1 MIVIP
6 AIDLIDGKCVRLKQG
21 DYSKQS
27 TYSQTPEKMA
37 EWFERMHYSWL
48 HIIDLDGARKG
59 ETMNEETVRRILGQT
74 KLKVQLGGG
83 IRSLED
89 IERWLQLGVSRVLIG
104 TLAVENPE
112 LIDEAVLRFGA
123 DRIVVTLDVKDG
135 VIKTRGWKESSVLS
149 MDDFLSNMIRCGV
162 RQFFCTD
169 ISRDGM
175 KVGPNV
181 ELYAQLVR
189 TYPSVSWTA
198 AGGVRSLGDRAAL
211 EKVGVSASVM
221 GSLFYEGSLLAKR
234 IIPCLDVK
242 DGQTVKG
249 VRFQNLKQVGDPA
262 VLGKRYEEEGSD
274 ELVFLD
280 ISASKDKRQTMLN
293 WIERVARC
301 INIPFT
307 VGGGIASIEDIR
319 SVLAVGA
326 DKVSLN
332 SAIVKNPELINKA
345 SAAFGAQCIVAAI
358 DAKKM
363 GGRWEVFVKGG
374 SEATGLDAVEWAKE
388 VQQRGAGEILLTSM
402 DSDGMKEGFDL
413 PLLATIKDA
422 VSIPVIASGGA
433 GKRED
438 FVELFKKDLAE
449 AALAASVFHY
459 GEISIPDLKNTLLS
473 HSILTRS

>member
-1 MIVIP
+1 MILIP
-6 AIDLIDGKCVRLKQG
+6 AIDLIDGRCVRLRQG
-21 DYSKQS
+21 DYNKQI
-27 TYSQTPEKMA
+27 TYPQTPEKMA

-59 ETMNEETVRRILGQT
+59 ESMNEATVRRILCQT

-89 IERWLQLGVSRVLIG
+89 IARWLELGVSRVLIG

-112 LIDEAVLRFGA
+112 LIEEAVRRFGA

-135 VIKTRGWKESSVLS
+135 VIKTRGWKESSALT
-149 MDDFLSNMIRCGV
+149 MEIFIPNMIRRGV
-162 RQFFCTD
+162 RHLFCTD

-175 KVGPNV
+175 QEGPNV
-181 ELYAQLVR
+181 DLYAQLVKS
-189 TYPSVSWTA
+189 YPSVSWTA

-211 EKVGVSASVM
+211 EKVGVYACVM

-249 VRFQNLKQVGDPA
+249 IRFENLKEVGDPA
-262 VLGKRYEEEGSD
+262 ELGKRYAEEGAD

-280 ISASKDKRQTMLN
+280 ISASKDKRQTMLS

-307 VGGGIASIEDIR
+307 VGGGIASVEDIR

-332 SAIVKNPELINKA
+332 SAIIKNPELINEA

-358 DAKKM
+358 DAKKV
-363 GGRWEVFVKGG
+363 GDRWEVFVKGG
-374 SEATGLDAVEWAKE
+374 SEATGLNAVAWAKE

-413 PLLATIKDA
+413 PLLAA
-422 VSIPVIASGGA
+422 VKAAVTIPVIASGGA
-433 GKRED
+433 GKQDD
-438 FVELFKKDLAE
+438 FVELFKKDLAD

-459 GEISIPDLKNTLLS
+459 GEISIPALKKTLLS
-473 HSILTRS
+473 QSILTRL

>member
-59 ETMNEETVRRILGQT
+59 ESMNEKTVRRILART
-74 KLKVQLGGG
+74 KLNVQLGGG
-83 IRSLED
+83 IRSLSD

-104 TLAVENPE
+104 TLAVEDPE
-112 LIDEAVLRFGA
+112 MIEEAVRRFGS

-135 VIKTRGWKESSVLS
+135 VIKTRGWKESSALTIKEFVP
-149 MDDFLSNMIRCGV
+149 NIIQRGV

-175 KVGPNV
+175 NEGPNI

-189 TYPSVSWTA
+189 AYPSVSWIA
-198 AGGVRSLGDRAAL
+198 AGGVRTLGDRMAL
-211 EKVGVSASVM
+211 EQAGVCASVM

-234 IIPCLDVK
+234 IIPCLDVM

-249 VRFQNLKQVGDPA
+249 IRFQNLKQVGDPA
-262 VLGKRYEEEGSD
+262 ELGKRYAEEGAD

-280 ISASKDKRQTMLN
+280 ISASKDKRQTMLS
-293 WIERVARC
+293 WIERVARS

-307 VGGGIASIEDIR
+307 VGGGIASVEDIR
-319 SVLAVGA
+319 LVLAGGA

-332 SAIVKNPELINKA
+332 SSIVKNPQLINEA
-345 SAAFGAQCIVAAI
+345 STAFGAQCIVAAI
-358 DAKKM
+358 DAKKV
-363 GGRWEVFVKGG
+363 GERWEIFVKGG
-374 SEATGLDAVEWAKE
+374 SEGTGLDAVAWAKE

-402 DSDGMKEGFDL
+402 DSDGTKEGFDL
-413 PLLATIKDA
+413 PLLAAVKA
-422 VSIPVIASGGA
+422 VVSIPVIASGGA
-433 GKRED
+433 GKQED
-438 FVELFKKDLAE
+438 FVELFKSDLAE

-459 GEISIPDLKNTLLS
+459 GEISIPDLKKTLLS